1 MADTALERYNKD
13 VQQQEKVEKTK
24 PGEIRTLNEFQSSF
38 LKALENIGEPQKPVK
53 YFKPLKEAFKDSKK
67 AQDTSILRFGLFLD
81 PKLRLNVQSSL
92 NKKMKEEGKQPIDI
106 MQMLESKD
114 EKDYISGWD
123 EIRKGVEGGSYDL
136 GVSLGTILFGGTDLI
151 RNTNFLTNF
160 EDSMK
165 DKEPS
170 RPETWRGDLV
180 SLMTQFGV
188 PGGIIQKVVNRTKT
202 AGKIKK
208 VIEGIKGS
216 KTRKVATIAQRAIEG
231 ATIVGATDFLA
242 SEPGRKSLFFEPED
256 TSGLTGKE
264 KAAAEF
270 RNKIKYGQE
279 GAIVGFGFPLLGKG
293 IQLGYKFGLAPF
305 VKTTAS
311 LGAKGINNAVFRPI
325 SYIASRESVAPVVAG
340 TAKVIRNA
348 TDFTLTKAIAPAI
361 VSTFSGKL
369 VRQLPPFDQWR
380 LKDIASPIREER
392 VIKKLDNILSYF
404 RSFGKT
410 PKDIE
415 GISEKVM
422 LFIKGRAKKLDR
434 TYEGLERKA
443 YDLAKKFENNY
454 NKADTSPA
462 LQKHYLDKVEDFL
475 KGQLK
480 KDDLEEELRPLAED
494 LKNEIKKTMSEF
506 KKMLPKG
513 KQADKIVKS
522 LENIE
527 VNNIRSYLVK
537 SFSTFTNP
545 NYVPDEKIYNDAVSW
560 VADNIIRRNKDLRE
574 LARKDFAAKSVDE
587 SYKESAKM
595 MVEAI
600 LRAGRAEGKNP
611 LMQLKEIAQM
621 LRFKD
626 YKFLKTGE
634 ELPTAIKN
642 LLGPEKNLK
651 ASVSFTTSEMISAMA
666 NKKAADIMAQSGL
679 KNGWLFRSIDEARN
693 NRILSADKINKMP
706 RLGPYMKSDL
716 TELYAASD
724 FVQMFQG
731 VGGTL
736 DNLMTIPIYRMLMQ
750 GKVGVQIGKTLY
762 SPQTQVRNVSS
773 AAFFALM
780 NGHIGGQASVTNA
793 MKIVLDDIFKAGK
806 RNIDEVEFNDYVER
820 LVRLGVWDENVVASE
835 LKSILDQIKKN
846 TINTTDKLFDK
857 LIKSAPTDKVA
868 RLYAGGDN
876 LWKHFGFEYG
886 RSQLNMALK
895 NIDDVKA
902 WYRDMGEEF
911 LERNPVTG
919 ALKNFDDHI
928 DDASAYLLRNT
939 YPTYSKVPPF
949 IQNLRKIPLGTFI
962 SFPAEILR
970 TGANIINIGLKE
982 TSSKNA
988 AIRQMGLRRLMGAF
1002 MTSYATGTGLVQLA
1016 QFLTNST
1023 DAQWDA
1029 YKRSSAAPWDANANL
1044 LAIEGWKDGE
1054 AAAINFSYF
1063 SPYDSLWAPLE
1074 AAIAQSSKQNLNP
1087 QETEDYVL
1095 NLMFAENGPVM
1106 TFLQPFITEP
1116 LGYDRVLDVTLRNGR
1131 KDQGG
1136 TVYSASDSLGDK
1148 FIKSFTYILDGVQP
1162 GATVSAEKIQGAI
1175 GKDLTKGGKPLN
1187 LKDELLALF
1196 SGIRIIR
1203 IDTKKDLRYFSSEM
1217 NRLLRAVD
1225 ENENFYNVNNY
1236 ADNTPMDQVKTF
1248 RKMQEEAFRIQKDM
1262 FIRIQDLKLLDLSED
1277 DINDILKKA
1286 GVSNK
1291 LRSNLLDGYFT
1302 PINYSKARFQTK
1314 IDTIDSQLR
1323 KDNKE
1328 NIKFKFRLNE
1338 DYVFPIDELN
1348 NVKDSFQDKQFFE
1361 RGNEYDPEKFDY
1373 QLDKKGNMILD
1384 DEGNPIRDEGFIKKS
1399 LRNISPIIKKG
1410 FNKLINPLSDDF
1422 SMQTPPLP
1430 NTPMPKVQMASNIN
1444 PTTGLTQTQ
1453 EALLSPSEQVIAKRN
1468 RTV

>member
-242 SEPGRKSLFFEPED
+242 SEPGRRSMFFEPED
-256 TSGLTGKE
+256 TAGLTGKE

-279 GAIVGFGFPLLGKG
+279 GALVGFGFPLIGKG
-293 IQLGYKFGLAPF
+293 IQLGYKYGLAPF

-325 SYIASRESVAPVVAG
+325 SYIASRETVAPVVAG

-369 VRQLPPFDQWR
+369 VRQLPPFEQWR

-392 VIKKLDNILSYF
+392 VIKKLDNILSYV
-404 RSFGKT
+404 RSFGKA

-434 TYEGLERKA
+434 TYEGLERRA

-454 NKADTSPA
+454 NKASGSPA

-527 VNNIRSYLVK
+527 VNNIRSYLIK

-560 VADNIIRRNKDLRE
+560 VADNIVRKNKDLRE
-574 LARKDFAAKSVDE
+574 LARKDFAAKSIDE

-611 LMQLKEIAQM
+611 LMQLKEIAKM

-626 YKFLKTGE
+626 YNFLKTGE

-736 DNLMTIPIYRMLMQ
+736 DNLMTIPIYRAIMQ

-793 MKIVLDDIFKAGK
+793 MKIVLDDIFKAGQK
-806 RNIDEVEFNDYVER
+806 NIDEVEFNNYVER

-919 ALKNFDDHI
+919 ALKSFDDHI

-939 YPTYSKVPPF
+939 YPTYSKVPPA
-949 IQNLRKIPLGTFI
+949 IQELRKIPLGTFI

-982 TSSKNA
+982 ASSKNA